1 MIIISYLLTPNVIFT
16 NFTFNSNL
24 AKPIY
29 LKSNFVTAE
38 PNIHF
43 ICNNE
48 MKFHAPVSGL
58 PTVVARNTMLGSNS
72 ELVVLPLVARFVQT
86 VDAAVNASK
95 SEGADF
101 LIYGGG
107 GGDLELVNQEIGN
120 VVENVKIPIFASCVG
135 KNMSYAEASSL
146 LASGASGF
154 VTNLE
159 SFGLFDDDF
168 LCKLFD
174 GGIANDERIL
184 DDSGSKI
191 GEDKLVN
198 NSNGLQSKTEVVGG
212 FVKLEDREKQLIEME
227 RSVLNEAIE
236 VIKKAAP
243 LVII

>member
-1 MIIISYLLTPNVIFT
+1 
-16 NFTFNSNL
+16 
-24 AKPIY
+24 
-29 LKSNFVTAE
+29 
-38 PNIHF
+38 
-43 ICNNE
+43 
-48 MKFHAPVSGL
+48 
-58 PTVVARNTMLGSNS
+58 MLGSNS

-107 GGDLELVNQEIGN
+107 DLKRLNQEIGN

-154 VTNLE
+154 VTGLE

-168 LCKLFD
+168 LYKLFD
-174 GGIANDERIL
+174 GAIANDERIL
-184 DDSGSKI
+184 DDRGSKI
-191 GEDKLVN
+191 DVDKSVN
-198 NSNGLQSKTEVVGG
+198 KSNGLQSKIEIVGG

-227 RSVLNEAIE
+227 R
-236 VIKKAAP
+236 
-243 LVII
+243 